1 MVHVLFEPLLRLNAK
16 SSQPLLM
23 THCII
28 TLLYLLVPHLLS
40 LVRREKEASDALAR
54 KFKEENE
61 EAIRTEAAKQARAKE
76 ENTRIKLIQLEE
88 GKLAQKKRMEDKLI
102 EIEQDRFLATI
113 NRDNDEKFLEAC
125 KAEIERNVKLG
136 KPVYT
141 ILRAMEYTAPA
152 LLAAKTMKK

>member
-1 MVHVLFEPLLRLNAK
+1 MLFEFEWWLNLKTSEPVPQLLPPLL
-16 SSQPLLM
+16 
-23 THCII
+23 
-28 TLLYLLVPHLLS
+28 

-61 EAIRTEAAKQARAKE
+61 EGIRVEAEKQARAKDA
-76 ENTRIKLIQLEE
+76 NTRIKLIQLEE
-88 GKLAQKKRMEDKLI
+88 GKHAQKKRMEDKLI
-102 EIEQDRFLATI
+102 EIEQDRFLASI
-113 NRDNDEKFLEAC
+113 NKDNDEKFLDAC

-152 LLAAKTMKK
+152 LLAAKTKK